1 MTESSNVS
9 AMAYCFVARP
19 RRAASF
25 ALALAALGSA
35 CGCLA
40 AMAATGSSWVDGTHS
55 KARLVSGMVAEDG
68 KDTVLAGVQISM
80 DPGWKTYWRNPG
92 DSGVPPSFDWSG
104 SKNLKDAEV
113 LYPVPHR
120 FKDANGTA
128 VGYGDDVVF
137 PVRITPERAGDPVEL
152 KLAVQYGLCKNLC
165 IPNEATLELELPA
178 AAAASAG
185 GTLIAEFVAQVPK
198 PAEKGALP
206 AVKNVEA
213 KLDGERPELFIDIQF
228 PPFAKGADLFI
239 DGGEAFVPV
248 PTPVGKPES
257 GTQRFAVIFASQ
269 AEAARIKGK
278 LLSLTL
284 VTQGGS
290 REASLTVD

>member
-1 MTESSNVS
+1 MTSYLLS
-9 AMAYCFVARP
+9 RP
-19 RRAASF
+19 HRRASIV
-25 ALALAALGSA
+25 LSLAALISA
-35 CGCLA
+35 FGCVA
-40 AMAATGSSWVDGTHS
+40 ASAATGSSWVNGTHS
-55 KARLVSGMVAEDG
+55 KARLVSGTVAEDG
-68 KDTVLAGVQISM
+68 KDNVLAGVQISM
-80 DPGWKTYWRNPG
+80 DAGWKTYWRNPG

-104 SKNLKDAEV
+104 SKNLKAAEV

-128 VGYGDDVVF
+128 IGYGDDVVF

-178 AAAASAG
+178 AATASADG
-185 GTLIAEFVAQVPK
+185 ALIADFIEQVAK

-206 AVKNVEA
+206 AVKNVEV
-213 KLDGERPELFIDIQF
+213 KLDGERPELFIDVQF

-257 GTQRFAVIFASQ
+257 GMQRFAVIFASQ
-269 AEAARIKGK
+269 AEADRIKGK
-278 LLSLTL
+278 PLSLTL